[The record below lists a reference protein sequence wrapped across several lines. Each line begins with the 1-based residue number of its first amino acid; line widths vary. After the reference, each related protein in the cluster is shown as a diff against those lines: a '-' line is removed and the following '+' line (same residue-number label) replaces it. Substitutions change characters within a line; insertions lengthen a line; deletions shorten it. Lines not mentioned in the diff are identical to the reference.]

1 MNSGELIKIVY
12 EWLKDI
18 GVDRTYD
25 VLREMD
31 WGMDKFTVSYKEGV
45 FYLNVMTILDGSID
59 LTINEE
65 PILSIDTKTGHVTL
79 DDYYHKTVYEKKMGP
94 LAYYQIVDLCTRVK
108 NPIASKVYDIARGVE
123 EWLSHMTVRYD
134 QHIYHPTIVSTG
146 IQYDVKA
153 GDYTITIKIYVH
165 EDRCVLKMNDVTV
178 FTYKDAVAMNI
189 NGTFPP
195 FSHAE
200 IMNLAKYVS
209 KHTGNNEDVREVE
222 QWEIGS
228 KCFNVIEQF
237 IMNLIKTNPHFSNA
251 RCVDNKKDYSEW
263 NIDAGVTSKS
273 NVRIKLVW
281 HNNNHYIMSISTPC
295 KWFHLFDVY
304 DDGSVIK
311 CYEAGVHNLLDQRY
325 LDDLYDGFKGVFNNL
340 GDTKKSESDEDK
352 HLTDIKI
359 KVYNWLKGFINIH
372 GGYIEVLGDN
382 SWTYHTN
389 FPEKSAVTVGICNAH
404 NKYLWI
410 GNPSNRVILFDIN
423 DNWKAELYA
432 FHRTWFPIM
441 QHDIFKLQESLN
453 ELYLAN
459 KPDSTDEELLA
470 SISKEYRT
478 ITDALTDDFKQKA
491 DERKKEY
498 EEIRKFI
505 DDLEKIADESPELA
519 TKMLGIECVDNILYK
534 QPKCAYTFTE
544 SGVKCTYVDDGSM
557 EDTVVIS
564 KSAADKLCANPPV
577 VINNASDII
586 EKAKQLNI
594 QKFPSKSEIVKAI
607 PHNFKSW
614 AGMFSH
620 RPIDEIR
627 KDFKEA
633 VNGIKPDMCYFDN
646 MILAADVIKIR
657 KDESK
662 MNIPGI
668 KHVLFNETKKVTT
681 VLFVDGT
688 RVTSKAMSDDDF
700 DPEVGFAMCIM
711 KKLYGNRS
719 KFQKAIKK
727 YRKAGEHRNKKIADK
742 AERKEANAE
751 KASDEEI

>member
-1 MNSGELIKIVY
+1 
-12 EWLKDI
+12 
-18 GVDRTYD
+18 
-25 VLREMD
+25 MD
-31 WGMDKFTVSYKEGV
+31 WGMDKFTVKYKDSE
-45 FYLNVMTILDGSID
+45 FHINVMTILDGSID

-65 PILSIDTKTGHVTL
+65 PILSINTETGHVTI

-94 LAYYQIVDLCTRVK
+94 LAFYQINDLCTRVK
-108 NPIASKVYDIARGVE
+108 SPITSKVYDIAKGVE
-123 EWLSHMTVRYD
+123 EWLSHMTVTYD
-134 QHIYHPTIVSTG
+134 QHIYHPTVISTG
-146 IQYDVKA
+146 IQYDVKS
-153 GDYTITIKIYVH
+153 GDHTITIKIFVL
-165 EDRCVLKMNDVTV
+165 EDRCLLKMNDVTV
-178 FTYKDAVAMNI
+178 LTYKDMVMLNI

-200 IMNLAKYVS
+200 IMNLAKCVS
-209 KHTGNNEDVREVE
+209 KHTGNNEDVRELE

-228 KCFNVIEQF
+228 KCFNVVEQF
-237 IMNLIKTNPHFSNA
+237 IMKLTKTNPHFSNA

-263 NIDAGVTSKS
+263 NVDAGVTSKS

-304 DDGSVIK
+304 DNGSVIK
-311 CYEAGVHNLLDQRY
+311 YSEAGVHNILDQEY
-325 LDDLYDGFKGVFNNL
+325 LDDLYDGFKRVFNNL
-340 GDTKKSESDEDK
+340 GDDKKSESDDDK
-352 HLTDIKI
+352 HLTDIKVR
-359 KVYNWLKGFINIH
+359 VYKWLKGFINIH
-372 GGYIEVLGDN
+372 GGHIDVFSDN
-382 SWTYHTN
+382 SWTYYTN
-389 FPEKSAVTVGICNAH
+389 FNGKPSVTVGICNAH
-404 NKYLWI
+404 DKYLWI
-410 GNPSNRVILFDIN
+410 GNPSNRVILFDVN

-432 FHRTWFPIM
+432 FHHEWFPIT
-441 QHDIFKLQESLN
+441 QQDIFRLQESLN

-459 KPDSTDEELLA
+459 KPDSTDEDLLA

-478 ITDALTDDFKQKA
+478 ITDVLTDDFKQKV
-491 DERKKEY
+491 DERNKEY
-498 EEIRKFI
+498 EEMKKFI
-505 DDLEKIADESPELA
+505 DELKKLVEKDPELA
-519 TKMLGIECVDNILYK
+519 AKKLGIKCADDIVHK
-534 QPKCAYTFTE
+534 QPECAYTFTE

-564 KSAADKLCANPPV
+564 KSAAEKLCSKPPA
-577 VINNASDII
+577 VINNASDFI
-586 EKAKQLNI
+586 EKSMLLNA
-594 QKFPSKSEIVKAI
+594 FPPKVEVVKSR

-620 RPIDEIR
+620 RPVDEIR
-627 KDFKEA
+627 KDLKEA
-633 VNGIKPDMCYFDN
+633 VEGFKPDICYIDKIFST
-646 MILAADVIKIR
+646 DVINIR

-662 MNIPGI
+662 MNIPTI

-681 VLFVDGT
+681 VLFTDGT
-688 RVTSKAMSDDDF
+688 RVTSKAVPNVEF

-719 KFQKAIKK
+719 KFQKVIKK